1 MEFTVDRSV
10 FQEALAKTQGII
22 DRRTTSQVLS
32 NVLIEASDDGFVC
45 ITCTDYDVM
54 WSGKIPAEVT
64 TSGSSATN
72 GKQLYEAVRNFVD
85 GRVVVRRED
94 GWIRL
99 VSGASQANFS
109 VFPHEEFPRLSEN
122 ADLETFTI
130 PKQELKE
137 MVELTQF
144 SISNDEA
151 RPALNGAYFK
161 VSKSADAS
169 GLHLAIVTTDGHR
182 LSKVER
188 DIPDISY
195 SQTPADGIIHKKGI
209 TELRRTLDGAD
220 DKVEVGFVGNKEII
234 FKNDGGT
241 LKVRQ
246 VDAKYPNYE
255 KVIPTTCENKVSI
268 PRDSFL
274 HGLRLSSSITGTKT
288 SLVKLSFES
297 GRLVIVGTN
306 PDLGEGKAE
315 TEIDFSGSAI
325 TIGFNSRYLLDIANV
340 VREEQFLMEFTD
352 SGSQALIRSPNDVG
366 ALYVVMPM
374 RV

>member
-1 MEFTVDRSV
+1 
-10 FQEALAKTQGII
+10 
-22 DRRTTSQVLS
+22 
-32 NVLIEASDDGFVC
+32 
-45 ITCTDYDVM
+45 
-54 WSGKIPAEVT
+54 
-64 TSGSSATN
+64 
-72 GKQLYEAVRNFVD
+72 VD
-85 GRVVVRRED
+85 GRVVVHTDE

-109 VFPHEEFPRLSEN
+109 TFPHEEFPRLLEN
-122 ADLETFTI
+122 DDIETFSI
-130 PKQELKE
+130 PKRHLKE
-137 MVELTQF
+137 MIELTQF

-169 GLHLAIVTTDGHR
+169 GLHLALVTTDGHR

-209 TELRRTLDGAD
+209 LELKRTMDGPD
-220 DKVEVGFVGNKEII
+220 DSVEIGFVGKKEIV

-255 KVIPTTCENKVSI
+255 KVIPTTCENKISI

-288 SLVKLSFES
+288 SLVKLNFEA
-297 GRLVIVGTN
+297 GKLLIVGTN

-315 TEIDFSGSAI
+315 TPIDFSGSPI

-340 VREEQFLMEFTD
+340 VREDQFLMEFTD
-352 SGSQALIRSPNDVG
+352 SGSQALIRSPKDLG